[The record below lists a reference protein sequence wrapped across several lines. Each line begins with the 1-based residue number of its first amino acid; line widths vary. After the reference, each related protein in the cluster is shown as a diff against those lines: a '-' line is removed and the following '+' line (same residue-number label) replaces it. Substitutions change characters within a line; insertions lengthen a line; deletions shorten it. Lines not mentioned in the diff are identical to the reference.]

1 MNDHVTISLYKILK
15 KFPDNE
21 TARKFLEQKR
31 WGDTPTCPYCGC
43 KHSVARDGKRLGF
56 YRCNHCRKEY
66 SVRTNSIF
74 ANSKVGLDKWL
85 IAMYMMVTA
94 RKGISSMQ
102 LSKELDITQKT
113 AWFLCHRIRSAMGC
127 GKYQGLLDGIVE
139 MDETYVGGKESNKH
153 NSKKLNAGRG
163 SVGKTPVVGIVERGG
178 RVRSFVTA
186 DTTQLTLQGLVA
198 LNVQKGAVVNTDE
211 FRGYGDLSEKGYVHN
226 RVNHSA
232 KLYVDGKAYTNGIE
246 SVWSLVK
253 RGFYGTFHKF
263 TLEHLQRY
271 VDEFDFRWNE
281 GNCKVPTD
289 ERIDSLVCGC
299 WGKTL
304 NYRTLVA

>member
-1 MNDHVTISLYKILK
+1 MAVLAVALTFTLEGT
-15 KFPDNE
+15 E
-21 TARKFLEQKR
+21 TARDGLAGVSNFVGWELALAFGIPNAIGLISGPFGDQSFWQRAFSIKR
-31 WGDTPTCPYCGC
+31 
-43 KHSVARDGKRLGF
+43 KSVFKSFVFGAML
-56 YRCNHCRKEY
+56 
-66 SVRTNSIF
+66 F
-74 ANSKVGLDKWL
+74 AVVPLS
-85 IAMYMMVTA
+85 M
-94 RKGISSMQ
+94 GI
-102 LSKELDITQKT
+102 I
-113 AWFLCHRIRSAMGC
+113 
-127 GKYQGLLDGIVE
+127 GIV
-139 MDETYVGGKESNKH
+139 
-153 NSKKLNAGRG
+153 AG
-163 SVGKTPVVGIVERGG
+163 GIVERGG

-299 WGKTL
+299 WGKSL
-304 NYRTLVA
+304 NYKTLVA

>member
-1 MNDHVTISLYKILK
+1 MAHKKVAKVTPESAKLQYEAFITEKAKEFSPMLHDAFKTETSL
-15 KFPDNE
+15 
-21 TARKFLEQKR
+21 
-31 WGDTPTCPYCGC
+31 
-43 KHSVARDGKRLGF
+43 
-56 YRCNHCRKEY
+56 
-66 SVRTNSIF
+66 
-74 ANSKVGLDKWL
+74 L
-85 IAMYMMVTA
+85 IA
-94 RKGISSMQ
+94 I
-102 LSKELDITQKT
+102 D
-113 AWFLCHRIRSAMGC
+113 
-127 GKYQGLLDGIVE
+127 
-139 MDETYVGGKESNKH
+139 N
-153 NSKKLNAGRG
+153 
-163 SVGKTPVVGIVERGG
+163 
-178 RVRSFVTA
+178 
-186 DTTQLTLQGLVA
+186 TTQLTLQGLVA

-289 ERIDSLVCGC
+289 ERISSLIGGC
-299 WGKTL
+299 WGKSL
-304 NYRTLVA
+304 DYKTLVA

>member
-21 TARKFLEQKR
+21 TARKFLEQQR
-31 WGDTPTCPYCGC
+31 WGSTPVCPFCDC
-43 KHSVARDGKRLGF
+43 THSVARSGRKIGF
-56 YRCNHCRKEY
+56 YRCNHCRKDY
-66 SVRTNSIF
+66 SVRTRSIF
-74 ANSKVGLDKWL
+74 ENSKVGLDKWL

-113 AWFLCHRIRSAMGC
+113 AWFLCHRIRTAMGS
-127 GKYQGLLDGIVE
+127 GKYSGLLNGIVE
-139 MDETYVGGKESNKH
+139 MDETYVGGKEGNKH
-153 NSKKLNAGRG
+153 NSKKLHEGRG
-163 SVGKTPVVGIVERGG
+163 SVGKAPVVGIVERGG

-186 DTTQLTLQGLVA
+186 DTTRLTLQGLVKSY
-198 LNVQKGAVVNTDE
+198 VQKGSTVNTDE
-211 FRGYGDLSEKGYVHN
+211 FKGYGDLNLLGYDHN

-246 SVWSLVK
+246 SVWSLLK

-271 VDEFDFRWNE
+271 TDEFDFRWNE

-289 ERIDSLVCGC
+289 DRIEALIGGC

-304 NYRTLVA
+304 TYRILTA

>member
-21 TARKFLEQKR
+21 TARKFLERKR
-31 WGDTPTCPYCGC
+31 WGDTPTCPYCSYT
-43 KHSVARDGKRLGF
+43 HSVARTDKKLGF

-74 ANSKVGLDKWL
+74 ANSKVGLDKWV
-85 IAMYMMVTA
+85 IAMYLMVTA
-94 RKGISSMQ
+94 RKGVSSMQ

-113 AWFLCHRIRSAMGC
+113 AWFLCHRIRSAMGN
-127 GKYQGLLDGIVE
+127 GKYSGLLQGIVE
-139 MDETYVGGKESNKH
+139 MDETYVGGKEANKH
-153 NSKKLNAGRG
+153 NSKKLHEGRG

-271 VDEFDFRWNE
+271 VDEFDFRWNK

>member
-1 MNDHVTISLYKILK
+1 MIKYTRTYETLPRGLSKMLNKLEPSITKSIPNYSGKQPRYIIAYNGDNQPRGILI
-15 KFPDNE
+15 
-21 TARKFLEQKR
+21 
-31 WGDTPTCPYCGC
+31 WC
-43 KHSVARDGKRLGF
+43 
-56 YRCNHCRKEY
+56 YRCAR
-66 SVRTNSIF
+66 RF
-74 ANSKVGLDKWL
+74 GLHNMPFLAVMD
-85 IAMYMMVTA
+85 TA
-94 RKGISSMQ
+94 V
-102 LSKELDITQKT
+102 
-113 AWFLCHRIRSAMGC
+113 H
-127 GKYQGLLDGIVE
+127 
-139 MDETYVGGKESNKH
+139 H
-153 NSKKLNAGRG
+153 
-163 SVGKTPVVGIVERGG
+163 
-178 RVRSFVTA
+178 
-186 DTTQLTLQGLVA
+186 
-198 LNVQKGAVVNTDE
+198 
-211 FRGYGDLSEKGYVHN
+211 RGYGDLSEKGYVHN

-304 NYRTLVA
+304 NYRMLVA